1 MSSVRKSSRCLDF
14 NKKKLKLILSS
25 CDLAVLNLSIKVTD
39 DIGRGVFATKD
50 LQKNEPVCEYVGER
64 LTAKQAKERFN
75 EIGDTGD
82 IYIYLFC
89 IHLYIFMFYRFCLLV
104 QNRWK
109 MDGHR
114 RNIRKHN
121 SSSQID

>member
-25 CDLAVLNLSIKVTD
+25 CDLAVLNLSIQVTD

-89 IHLYIFMFYRFCLLV
+89 IHLYIFMFYRFRLLV
-104 QNRWK
+104 
-109 MDGHR
+109 
-114 RNIRKHN
+114 
-121 SSSQID
+121 

>member
-25 CDLAVLNLSIKVTD
+25 CDLAVLNLSIQLTD
-39 DIGRGVFATKD
+39 KIGRGVFTTKD

-64 LTAKQAKERFN
+64 LTGKQATERFN

-89 IHLYIFMFYRFCLLV
+89 IHLYIFMFFRFCLLV

-114 RNIRKHN
+114 RNIRN
-121 SSSQID
+121 NNRSSQID